1 MNEKENYKGQMKRSQ
16 FKLSIKKG
24 GLGQWRK
31 SQERV
36 SATVYAANVRKDWLQ
51 LQLWFHLFVR
61 TLMIRTMD
69 NFIFTSLSGKAR

>member
-1 MNEKENYKGQMKRSQ
+1 MNAKENYKDQMKRSQ
-16 FKLSIKKG
+16 FKRKVAK
-24 GLGQWRK
+24 GQWRK
-31 SQERV
+31 SKERV